1 MGSIQISL
9 ELWAEYLLRWVMV
22 RVRVRVKVKGVGV
35 GVCGGGSVCLV
46 FFHPDTASV
55 AQRVQR
61 DPPPHSHPPPT
72 APATISRPSALLCD
86 G

>member
-35 GVCGGGSVCLV
+35 GVCGGGVCLPGV
-46 FFHPDTASV
+46 FPS
-55 AQRVQR
+55 R
-61 DPPPHSHPPPT
+61 HSLSS
-72 APATISRPSALLCD
+72 PACAA
-86 G
+86 